1 MQKVSIYIPVYNG
14 EKTIKEVI
22 DSVKSQS
29 FSFDEVIVIN
39 DCSTDNTKEILSA
52 FPDIKIINNFTKS
65 INKL

>member
-29 FSFDEVIVIN
+29 FSFDEVI
-39 DCSTDNTKEILSA
+39 
-52 FPDIKIINNFTKS
+52 DIVHKIP
-65 INKL
+65 KLYHE

>member
-39 DCSTDNTKEILSA
+39 DCSTDNTKRY
-52 FPDIKIINNFTKS
+52 
-65 INKL
+65 

>member
-39 DCSTDNTKEILSA
+39 DCSTDNTKEILST
-52 FPDIKIINNFTKS
+52 FPDIKITLS
-65 INKL
+65 SP